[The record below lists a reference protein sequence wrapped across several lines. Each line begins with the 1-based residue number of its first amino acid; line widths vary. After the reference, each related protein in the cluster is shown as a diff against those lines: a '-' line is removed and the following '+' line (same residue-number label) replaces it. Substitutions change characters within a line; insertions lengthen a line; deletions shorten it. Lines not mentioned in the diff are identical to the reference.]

1 MLFLIVM
8 KEYIQ
13 IEFRPVTTAL
23 SEMLVAALSEAGFDG
38 FEEGDDSLKAY
49 IPAREFD
56 EKILNEITGEHAIS
70 YTKSVI
76 EETNWNAVWESNFQ
90 PVLVEDPV
98 SHEPWAG
105 IRAHFHEPM
114 PGLLYEILITPKM
127 SFGTGHHATTYM
139 MMQQM
144 REIDFTGKKVFDFGT
159 GTGVLA
165 ILAEK
170 LGAARILATDNDEWS
185 ITNTIENLQ
194 HNQCSAVEVILMDTV
209 PVTEQFD
216 IILANINKNVILEHL
231 AALVTQLRPGGIIL
245 FSGLLTEDETDI
257 MKAIGNTSLQLQ
269 KKAVKNN
276 WISLRFSC

>member
-1 MLFLIVM
+1 M
-8 KEYIQ
+8 KGYIQ
-13 IEFRPVTTAL
+13 IEFTP
-23 SEMLVAALSEAGFDG
+23 VAAEVSDMLIAVLSEAGFDG
-38 FEEGDDSLKAY
+38 FEEGDGSLKAY

-56 EKILNEITGEHAIS
+56 ENILNEITGEYAIS

-90 PVLVEDPV
+90 PVVVEDPDT
-98 SHEPWAG
+98 HKPWAG

-114 PGLLYEILITPKM
+114 PGLQYDILITPKM

-144 REIDFTGKKVFDFGT
+144 REIDFTGKTVFDFGT

-170 LGAARILATDNDEWS
+170 LGAARILAIDNDEWS
-185 ITNTIENLQ
+185 IANAIENLQ
-194 HNQCSAVEVILMDTV
+194 QNQCSAVKVIQADTV
-209 PVTEQFD
+209 PGNEQFD

-231 AALVTQLRPGGIIL
+231 PALITQLKPGGIIL
-245 FSGLLTEDETDI
+245 FSGLLAEDETAI
-257 MKAIGNTSLQLQ
+257 MEATGNTPLQLR
-269 KKAVKNN
+269 KMTMKNN
-276 WISLRFSC
+276 WISLSFLH